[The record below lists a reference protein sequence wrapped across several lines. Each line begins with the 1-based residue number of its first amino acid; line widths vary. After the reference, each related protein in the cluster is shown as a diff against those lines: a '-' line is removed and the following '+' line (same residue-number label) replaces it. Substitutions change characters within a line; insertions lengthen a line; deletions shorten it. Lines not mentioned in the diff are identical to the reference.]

1 MEEMH
6 FHALDYLSVL
16 QRRKWWLITP
26 IVASVFV
33 GLALV
38 RYLPREYRSS
48 TTLGVSAPLV
58 SPNLVNPST
67 AFDNEERLRAIS
79 QQLLSVS
86 ILDRVVQEE
95 MLASSAPKDAQIGQL
110 RQRIEITVPNPVAGA
125 GDSRRLDA
133 FVVSYSDEDP
143 ARAQRI
149 ANRLARVFVDE
160 HSKSRAERAEDTSA
174 FIGTQLR
181 ASQARLADLEAR
193 LRKAK
198 ESYMGQLPEQ
208 TQANLQTLAGL
219 RQQLESNAN
228 AFRGEQD
235 RLSMVERMISALQ
248 QGTTDPLLP
257 RGNEAP
263 QSPENRVA
271 ALQRDLAAA
280 QAQYTDKHPEVQR
293 LRDELAVARREAA
306 AAREDPS
313 ADPTSLLEAN
323 PTYRQLMVDR
333 ETGRMRLRA
342 LQRAS
347 DDAQRQIAAYQA
359 RVEAAPMVEQQLASV
374 QREFDLE
381 KQQYAELSAK
391 LRTSTIS
398 ENVERNRSGEQFTV
412 LYPAWYPAAPTKPVP
427 WRVMLMSIL
436 GGICLGCA
444 LVLGREY
451 LDRSVHDVRDLKD
464 EFDLP
469 VLGEITRIRTS

>member
-1 MEEMH
+1 MEETH
-6 FHALDYLSVL
+6 VHALDYVSVL

-48 TTLGVSAPLV
+48 TTLGVSAPMV

-79 QQLLSVS
+79 QQLLSVP

-95 MLASSAPKDAQIGQL
+95 KLASPAPKDAQIGQL
-110 RQRIEITVPNPVAGA
+110 RQRIEINVPNPVTGA
-125 GDSRRLDA
+125 GESRRLDA
-133 FVVSYSDEDP
+133 FVLSYSDEDP

-160 HSKSRAERAEDTSA
+160 HSKSRTERAEDTSA

-219 RQQLESNAN
+219 RQQLESNAT

-257 RGNEAP
+257 RGGNEAP

-271 ALQRDLAAA
+271 ALQRELVAA
-280 QAQYTDKHPEVQR
+280 QAQYTDKHPDVQR
-293 LRDELAVARREAA
+293 LRDDLAAARREAA
-306 AAREDPS
+306 AARDSPAAGS
-313 ADPTSLLEAN
+313 DVAARSKPHVPAAH
-323 PTYRQLMVDR
+323 
-333 ETGRMRLRA
+333 GR
-342 LQRAS
+342 S
-347 DDAQRQIAAYQA
+347 
-359 RVEAAPMVEQQLASV
+359 
-374 QREFDLE
+374 
-381 KQQYAELSAK
+381 
-391 LRTSTIS
+391 
-398 ENVERNRSGEQFTV
+398 RNRAHAASRARARERRHSTADHGLSG
-412 LYPAWYPAAPTKPVP
+412 ASGSGADGRAAA
-427 WRVMLMSIL
+427 RL
-436 GGICLGCA
+436 GSA
-444 LVLGREY
+444 
-451 LDRSVHDVRDLKD
+451 
-464 EFDLP
+464 
-469 VLGEITRIRTS
+469 